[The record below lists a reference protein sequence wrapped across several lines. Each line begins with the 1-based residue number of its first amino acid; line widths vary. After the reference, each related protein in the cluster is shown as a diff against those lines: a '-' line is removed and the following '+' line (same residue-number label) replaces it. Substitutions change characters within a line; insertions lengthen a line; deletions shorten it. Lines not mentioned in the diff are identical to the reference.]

1 MENVAEMSV
10 RTLRVL
16 ACTALGAGAIALS
29 ACQGNI
35 GGGSGLSIPQAP
47 GYNQPAGPGGAQSS
61 SRERVLEGAVYL
73 SSKLTEVP
81 LPQLAGFSV
90 ALELGTPG
98 PIPSPSSSPS
108 AGASSGKP
116 GAALKHAAGAAA
128 VVAAVA
134 STVPAPSATPAPLTS
149 GASAAPVP
157 SGSASAAA
165 SGAPAGSPS
174 PKASH
179 SPNPS
184 TATAGPRIETKTTV
198 YPDDAPAAPTPI
210 PTGEVQVFI
219 KRVPIIRGYVLP
231 QTDISLFGLG
241 AVRFTVPT
249 TEIAPKRGFT
259 IAIYQEAKHH
269 KDRLIAY
276 DTDAP
281 ASGSVLASSLSDP
294 IVLKKNAGY
303 LPMLYGDDLGAP
315 PAQVA
320 PGYPQPGNNPFPA
333 PTGSG
338 NPPNSYG
345 QPAPC
350 QPQQPGYPQPQ
361 QPYQNC
367 SPTPY
372 SPFGTPHP

>member
-1 MENVAEMSV
+1 MSV
-10 RTLRVL
+10 WFLRVL
-16 ACTALGAGAIALS
+16 ACTALGAGAIGLS

-47 GYNQPAGPGGAQSS
+47 GYNNPAGPGGAQSS

-73 SSKLTEVP
+73 SSKLSEVP

-98 PIPSPSSSPS
+98 PLSSPQS
-108 AGASSGKP
+108 SPGAGTNSGKP
-116 GAALKHAAGAAA
+116 AAALKHAMGAGAA
-128 VVAAVA
+128 VATAVA
-134 STVPAPSATPAPLTS
+134 SIVPAASATPAPVAS
-149 GASAAPVP
+149 GSPAAPEP
-157 SGSASAAA
+157 SGSASASA

-179 SPNPS
+179 TPNPS
-184 TATAGPRIETKTTV
+184 TATAGPKIETKTTV

-219 KRVPIIRGYVLP
+219 KRVAIVRGYVLP
-231 QTDISLFGLG
+231 ATDISLFGLG

-249 TEIAPKRGFT
+249 AEIAPKRGFT
-259 IAIYQEAKHH
+259 IAIYQEGKHH

-276 DTDAP
+276 DTDP
-281 ASGSVLASSLSDP
+281 SVSGSVLASALADP
-294 IVLKKNAGY
+294 VILKKNAGY
-303 LPMLYGDDLGAP
+303 LLMLYGDDLGAP

-320 PGYPQPGNNPFPA
+320 PGYPQPGNNPFPT

-338 NPPNSYG
+338 YPPNSY
-345 QPAPC
+345 QQQQAPC
-350 QPQQPGYPQPQ
+350 SQPQQPGYPQPQ

>member
-1 MENVAEMSV
+1 MENVAAMSV
-10 RTLRVL
+10 RYLRVL
-16 ACTALGAGAIALS
+16 ACTALGAGAIGLS

-47 GYNQPAGPGGAQSS
+47 GYNQPGGPGNAQSS

-73 SSKLTEVP
+73 SSKLSEVP

-98 PIPSPSSSPS
+98 PVPSPATSSS
-108 AGASSGKP
+108 AGATSAKGA
-116 GAALKHAAGAAA
+116 AALKHAMAAGAAA
-128 VVAAVA
+128 AADPSMLPV
-134 STVPAPSATPAPLTS
+134 SSATPAP
-149 GASAAPVP
+149 GASASVAPVP
-157 SGSASAAA
+157 SSSGSASA

-219 KRVPIIRGYVLP
+219 KRIPIVRGYVLP
-231 QTDISLFGLG
+231 QTDLSLFGLG

-249 TEIAPKRGFT
+249 GEVSPKRGFT

-276 DTDAP
+276 DTDP
-281 ASGSVLASSLSDP
+281 TVSGSVLASSLADP

-303 LPMLYGDDLGAP
+303 LLMLYGDDTGATP
-315 PAQVA
+315 VPVA
-320 PGYPQPGNNPFPA
+320 PGYPQPGNNPFPT

-338 NPPNSYG
+338 YPPNSY
-345 QPAPC
+345 QQQQAPC
-350 QPQQPGYPQPQ
+350 SQQPPGYPQPQ